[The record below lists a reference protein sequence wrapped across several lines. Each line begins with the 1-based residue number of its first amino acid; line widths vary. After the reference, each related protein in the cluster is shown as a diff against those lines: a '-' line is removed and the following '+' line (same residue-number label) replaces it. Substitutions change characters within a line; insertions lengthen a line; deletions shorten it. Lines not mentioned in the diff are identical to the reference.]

1 MPLGRRMPIQ
11 VLAAVLVFSGALFA
25 LEGRSARACAL
36 CGTYAVINLPD
47 GDVLYM
53 RDKPSSSGK
62 IVGAIPSDG
71 LGIFKSGKCSG
82 GWCRMKYNG
91 KTGWVNMRY
100 LSYIKG

>member
-11 VLAAVLVFSGALFA
+11 VLAAVLVFSGALF
-25 LEGRSARACAL
+25 
-36 CGTYAVINLPD
+36 GTYAVINLPD